1 VLDNPSTAT
10 SLACSLEFPRQM
22 PYARLKQN
30 AAPSEGNDDGHE
42 QGKSDCTR
50 PERKSE
56 RSLKTPTVRG
66 PSP

>member
-1 VLDNPSTAT
+1 
-10 SLACSLEFPRQM
+10 M
-22 PYARLKQN
+22 PCARLKQN

-50 PERKSE
+50 PEPKSE

-66 PSP
+66 RALTQSGG